1 MELNIKDKKILAEL
15 DLNARATFQEIAR
28 KVKLSKESVIY
39 RIKILEKKEI
49 IKRYTTLVNFS
60 KLGYAGYA
68 VFNRFQNVDAKKKEE
83 IINYLNTIP
92 EIYWIALVGGKFDL
106 VFGIMAKSI
115 THFNKVYYQIL
126 NKFGNFIVDNAI
138 EIRTELR
145 QYRRSYLSEGRPEIL
160 KPPFFGKEQEIEKI
174 DELDSNILSLLSIN
188 ARMAIINLTDSLRKP
203 ASTIALRIRQ
213 LEKRGI
219 IQGYSTYIRSQKYGM
234 QSYRLMLSLQNMD
247 ENIRSRIF
255 SYVNH
260 NKNCILAIE
269 SVGQWNFEITLEVEN
284 QEQLQKEILDIRDQF
299 KEFVKNIEFL
309 IMFED
314 DLVYDPYPLRKNERK
329 NQFKS

>member
-1 MELNIKDKKILAEL
+1 
-15 DLNARATFQEIAR
+15 
-28 KVKLSKESVIY
+28 
-39 RIKILEKKEI
+39 
-49 IKRYTTLVNFS
+49 
-60 KLGYAGYA
+60 
-68 VFNRFQNVDAKKKEE
+68 
-83 IINYLNTIP
+83 
-92 EIYWIALVGGKFDL
+92 
-106 VFGIMAKSI
+106 
-115 THFNKVYYQIL
+115 
-126 NKFGNFIVDNAI
+126 
-138 EIRTELR
+138 
-145 QYRRSYLSEGRPEIL
+145 
-160 KPPFFGKEQEIEKI
+160 
-174 DELDSNILSLLSIN
+174 
-188 ARMAIINLTDSLRKP
+188 
-203 ASTIALRIRQ
+203 
-213 LEKRGI
+213 
-219 IQGYSTYIRSQKYGM
+219 M